1 MKLYGMLD
9 SPYVRRTAISL
20 QLLGLPFEHQSLSVF
35 RGFDE
40 FRRINPVVR
49 APTLVCDDGE
59 VLMDSTL
66 IIEYA
71 ESLARPRTL
80 LPELLPQ
87 RQHALALTGLALA
100 ACEKSVQI
108 VYEHGVRPPEKLHEP
123 WVARVTAQMLTAFD
137 ALEQQ
142 LARAP
147 LDASTEGITQA
158 GVSAAVTWQF
168 VQSLLPGKVPAS
180 RCPQLA
186 AFSARAEALPAFAAA
201 PHGEGT
207 VRHDPAAAK
216 ATPLPYIPPG
226 FGAVTPYFFVDDAP
240 RFVAFLI
247 DGLGGQE
254 VLRSLRPD
262 GKVANVQ
269 VALHGSTVMVSEAS
283 LAYPAM
289 RSSYYLYVADA
300 QATMRS
306 ALAHGASLE
315 MEVADMPY
323 GDRQGGVRDAHGNLW
338 WISQRT
344 VHAPYTA

>member
-9 SPYVRRTAISL
+9 SPYVRRAAISL
-20 QLLGLPFEHQSLSVF
+20 QLLGLRFEHQSLSVF
-35 RGFDE
+35 RGFDD

-59 VLMDSTL
+59 LLMDSTL

-71 ESLARPRTL
+71 EALARPRTL
-80 LPELLPQ
+80 QPAALPQ
-87 RQHALALTGLALA
+87 RQHDLALTGLALA

-108 VYEHGVRPPEKLHEP
+108 VYEHGVRPPEKLHQP
-123 WVARVTAQMLTAFD
+123 WVARVTAQMLAAFD

-158 GVSAAVTWQF
+158 GVTAAVTWRF
-168 VQSLLPGKVPAS
+168 VQSLLPGKVPPS

-216 ATPLPYIPPG
+216 AAPLPYIPPG

-240 RFVAFLI
+240 RFIAFLI

-262 GKVANVQ
+262 DKVANVQ

-289 RSSYYLYVADA
+289 SSSYYLYVADA

-344 VHAPYTA
+344 VHAPYAA

>member
-9 SPYVRRTAISL
+9 SPYVRRVAISM
-20 QLLGLPFEHQSLSVF
+20 QLLGLRFEHQSLSVF
-35 RGFDE
+35 RGFED

-59 VLMDSTL
+59 VLMDSNL
-66 IIEYA
+66 IIELA
-71 ESLARPRTL
+71 ESLAHPRTL
-80 LPELLPQ
+80 MPAALPQ
-87 RQHALALTGLALA
+87 RQHALCLTGLALA

-108 VYEHGVRPPEKLHEP
+108 VYEHAVRPPEKLHEP
-123 WVARVTAQMLTAFD
+123 WVARVTAQMLAAFD
-137 ALEQQ
+137 ALEQE
-142 LARAP
+142 LAHEP

-168 VQSLLPGKVPAS
+168 VQRLLPGQVPAS
-180 RCPQLA
+180 RCPLLA
-186 AFSARAEALPAFAAA
+186 DFSARAEALPAFAAA
-201 PHGEGT
+201 PHGEGI
-207 VRHDPAAAK
+207 VQPHPAAAK
-216 ATPLPYIPPG
+216 AAPLPYIPPG

-240 RFVAFLI
+240 RFIAFLI

-254 VLRSLRPD
+254 LLRSLRPD

-269 VALHGSTVMVSEAS
+269 VGLHGSTVMVSEAS

-306 ALAHGASLE
+306 ALAHGATLE

>member
-9 SPYVRRTAISL
+9 SPYVRRVAISL
-20 QLLGLPFEHQSLSVF
+20 QLLGLRFEHQSLSVF
-35 RGFDE
+35 RGFDD

-59 VLMDSTL
+59 LLMDSTL

-71 ESLARPRTL
+71 EALARPRTL
-80 LPELLPQ
+80 QPAALPQ
-87 RQHALALTGLALA
+87 RQHDLALTGLALA

-123 WVARVTAQMLTAFD
+123 WVARVTAQMLAAFD

-147 LDASTEGITQA
+147 LNASTEGITQA

-168 VQSLLPGKVPAS
+168 VQALLPGQVPAS

-216 ATPLPYIPPG
+216 AAPLPYVPPG

-240 RFVAFLI
+240 RFIAFLI

-289 RSSYYLYVADA
+289 SSSYYLYVADA

-344 VHAPYTA
+344 VHAPYMA

>member
-9 SPYVRRTAISL
+9 SPYVRRAAISL
-20 QLLGLPFEHQSLSVF
+20 QLLGLRFEHQSLSVF

-71 ESLARPRTL
+71 EALARPRTL
-80 LPELLPQ
+80 LPETLPQ

-123 WVARVTAQMLTAFD
+123 WVARVTGQMLAAFD
-137 ALEQQ
+137 ALERE
-142 LARAP
+142 LARQP

-168 VQSLLPGKVPAS
+168 VQSLLPGQVPPA
-180 RCPQLA
+180 RCPHLA
-186 AFSARAEALPAFAAA
+186 AFSARAETLPAFAAA

-207 VRHDPAAAK
+207 VQHDPAAAK
-216 ATPLPYIPPG
+216 AAPIPYIPPG

-240 RFVAFLI
+240 RFIAFLI

-254 VLRSLRPD
+254 VLRSMRPD

-289 RSSYYLYVADA
+289 SSSYYLYVVDA

-306 ALAHGASLE
+306 ALAHGATLE
-315 MEVADMPY
+315 MEVGDMPY